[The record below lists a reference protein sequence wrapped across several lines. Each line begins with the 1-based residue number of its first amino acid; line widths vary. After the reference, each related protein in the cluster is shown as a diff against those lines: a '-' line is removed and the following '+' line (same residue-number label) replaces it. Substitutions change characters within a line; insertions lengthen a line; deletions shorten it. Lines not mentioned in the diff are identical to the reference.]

1 LVGDNNGVRAIVGE
15 FSKWSHHVTGRAVTN
30 ADCAVCHLEGMASGA
45 NIVIDPA
52 YHMVDNKTHL
62 RNANDTLT
70 ANMSKATVGAGGQSE
85 YAWNPATPDHT
96 LMDQFCMS
104 CHNGAGAVTAV
115 AALASVPPVSV
126 PRTAI
131 NPFGDTI
138 SNNYDQAIRPGV
150 VAVFEQFDPSNT
162 SHHAVRAQRYT
173 TTALSAAAFSNISA
187 ANNNPNYLA
196 GLPVPTNA
204 NNNVRNT
211 LTKTGLTTPLFP
223 GVRNDIDGAAGTLTF
238 GAPATATTAA
248 TPPFTSPTGFIGT
261 LFETGKFITAY
272 TTLGTTNTIRD
283 TTMNH
288 CGDCHTVGQF
298 RAADVNLA
306 AGSYNKA
313 VIGAHGSGNEY
324 MLRNNQGTDVLTP
337 QALVCFNCHAET
349 IYGNFGHEGTNS
361 ADADCN
367 GDNYNVAGR
376 VGRARLVPD
385 EDLIDDATFQAEVAA
400 GKYGATGGGNIY
412 GYKCANCHNA
422 SDKKTFGGIHG
433 NASHD
438 GTVLNASYQSYSS
451 GTVGAPGGGVN
462 AFTLVDRK
470 PYRFL
475 PGLGNFR
482 YNGGH
487 NEEAWTR
494 KVLTNASRQGCYT
507 ITGASTVPLGTD
519 SANPNPA
526 PTRADASGANV
537 STRAI
542 AGDNGIL
549 GSWGACTDHAGSSF
563 SGSGRS
569 TTRTNLRPLT
579 Y

>member
-1 LVGDNNGVRAIVGE
+1 
-15 FSKWSHHVTGRAVTN
+15 
-30 ADCAVCHLEGMASGA
+30 
-45 NIVIDPA
+45 
-52 YHMVDNKTHL
+52 
-62 RNANDTLT
+62 
-70 ANMSKATVGAGGQSE
+70 
-85 YAWNPATPDHT
+85 
-96 LMDQFCMS
+96 
-104 CHNGAGAVTAV
+104 
-115 AALASVPPVSV
+115 
-126 PRTAI
+126 
-131 NPFGDTI
+131 
-138 SNNYDQAIRPGV
+138 
-150 VAVFEQFDPSNT
+150 
-162 SHHAVRAQRYT
+162 
-173 TTALSAAAFSNISA
+173 
-187 ANNNPNYLA
+187 
-196 GLPVPTNA
+196 
-204 NNNVRNT
+204 
-211 LTKTGLTTPLFP
+211 
-223 GVRNDIDGAAGTLTF
+223 VRNDIDGAAGTLTF

-283 TTMNH
+283 TTTNH

-298 RAADVNLA
+298 RASDVNLA

-337 QALVCFNCHAET
+337 QALVCFNCHADA

-361 ADADCN
+361 AEEDCN
-367 GDNYNVAGR
+367 GDAYNTAGL
-376 VGRARLVPD
+376 VGAARLKP
-385 EDLIDDATFQAEVAA
+385 EEGLMDDVTFQAELLA
-400 GKYGATGGGNIY
+400 GEYKNTGGGNIFA
-412 GYKCANCHNA
+412 YKCANCHNA

-438 GTVLNASYQSYSS
+438 GVTINASYQSYSS
-451 GTVGAPGGGVN
+451 STVGAPNASVN
-462 AFTLVDRK
+462 QLVLVDRK

-494 KVLTNASRQGCYT
+494 KVITNASRQGCYT
-507 ITGASTVPLGTD
+507 LSGYSATGTL
-519 SANPNPA
+519 PNPG
-526 PTRADASGANV
+526 PTKADASGANISV
-537 STRAI
+537 RAI

-549 GSWGACTDHAGSSF
+549 GSWGACTDHGGSSF
-563 SGSGRS
+563 TGSGRS